1 MYLCY
6 REIVTPVF
14 HPIHK
19 FKFPCISLHSYHYQS
34 KCYVHTALLKIQPA
48 IHCFEFNECTH
59 ISKEMVGA
67 ALAMHFIIQT
77 GIFEYYYIMFKYNVR
92 CPK

>member
-1 MYLCY
+1 MVYSTC
-6 REIVTPVF
+6 
-14 HPIHK
+14 K
-19 FKFPCISLHSYHYQS
+19 
-34 KCYVHTALLKIQPA
+34 
-48 IHCFEFNECTH
+48 HCFEFNECTH
-59 ISKEMVGA
+59 ITEEMVGA